1 MKTPAKAPRKL
12 AGMRLTAGTVK
23 SFVERSVDRARKSD
37 RGEKLP
43 AEVTMT
49 FEDPSD
55 LIRVLSAQRVR
66 VLLTVRV
73 KPRGVSDLA
82 RILKRDRKAVGG
94 DVKILES
101 SGLVRLHSEPNP
113 GHGVVTI
120 VEPIAAKY
128 QLIATI

>member
-1 MKTPAKAPRKL
+1 MKIAAKAPRKL
-12 AGMRLTAGTVK
+12 ARM
-23 SFVERSVDRARKSD
+23 D

-49 FEDPSD
+49 FEEPSD

-66 VLLTVRV
+66 VLLTVRI

-82 RILKRDRKAVGG
+82 RILKRDRKAVGR

-120 VEPIAAKY
+120 VEPIAARY